1 MIFSIS
7 EYLGFS
13 DDEILRIFKEGD
25 IEISAIREPQEF
37 QQAFSVQRQRN

>member
-13 DDEILRIFKEGD
+13 DDEILRIFREED
-25 IEISAIREPQEF
+25 IEISTVIEQYEYPQVF
-37 QQAFSVQRQRN
+37 QIHGN

>member
-13 DDEILRIFKEGD
+13 DEEILRIFKEED
-25 IEISAIREPQEF
+25 IEIAAIREPYEF
-37 QQAFSVQRQRN
+37 QKTFSVQRN